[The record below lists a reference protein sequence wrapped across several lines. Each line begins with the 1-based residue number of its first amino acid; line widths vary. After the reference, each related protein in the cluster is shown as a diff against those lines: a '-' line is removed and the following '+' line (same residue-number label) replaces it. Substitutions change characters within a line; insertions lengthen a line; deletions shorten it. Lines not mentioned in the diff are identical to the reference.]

1 MVPGNAQLDLKA
13 MARLTGDRKVDTVS
27 LKEVQPLTGYVRGGV
42 TALGAKK
49 AYPVYA
55 DETIELFE
63 VVLHLGRRAR
73 HPDPRRSR
81 RVPPRDQGEGRRHR
95 AGSSRRRRGLNAR
108 AADPRYAGRARS
120 PVRRRAATRD
130 MTRAACDLRDPSE
143 LSTAELR
150 QRCRGC
156 RPWELGLG
164 AVQLAASAA
173 AGGAVLAAAGACI
186 PGLVQCISV
195 GPALAAGLAVWESI
209 GVARG
214 GSRARR
220 TAMSSRS
227 GAWHA
232 GLSPWVGP
240 AAQRR
245 WARRALARRP
255 AAPDWLLV
263 LEGVAP
269 AGGGRRWVKVEL
281 SLSPP
286 RTARSAR
293 RPAGTRC
300 CARAATAQK
309 RRTSG
314 ASRSRSSTT

>member
-1 MVPGNAQLDLKA
+1 
-13 MARLTGDRKVDTVS
+13 
-27 LKEVQPLTGYVRGGV
+27 
-42 TALGAKK
+42 
-49 AYPVYA
+49 
-55 DETIELFE
+55 
-63 VVLHLGRRAR
+63 
-73 HPDPRRSR
+73 
-81 RVPPRDQGEGRRHR
+81 
-95 AGSSRRRRGLNAR
+95 
-108 AADPRYAGRARS
+108 
-120 PVRRRAATRD
+120 

-156 RPWELGLG
+156 KPWELGLG

-209 GVARG
+209 GVA
-214 GSRARR
+214 
-220 TAMSSRS
+220 S
-227 GAWHA
+227 GWLPGAAYRDELAFRAWHA

-281 SLSPP
+281 SLSPSSDGPFRSQASGHALLRAGGDGAEAPHERRLAIEELDDLRRAVAELPEALSLDPPASP
-286 RTARSAR
+286 RDPAVFNGRCELLIAR
-293 RPAGTRC
+293 RTPFAAAQLTSAFPSLEAGPQAPSQSLLHRLVQL
-300 CARAATAQK
+300 AWRGGESGPS
-309 RRTSG
+309 RRG
-314 ASRSRSSTT
+314 R